1 MAKAKLPGLQRL
13 NNIKAGLPPATAGRG
28 SSKGEGTGLMLM
40 VPLETMRA
48 LRVRAAESGTTVR
61 AVVLEVL
68 RKGGIPVPSDELV
81 DRRRKA

>member
-1 MAKAKLPGLQRL
+1 MSAAMAPHSD
-13 NNIKAGLPPATAGRG
+13 ATPTNVSTANTAFTPSANAVFARI
-28 SSKGEGTGLMLM
+28 TG
-40 VPLETMRA
+40 ETMRA